1 MNFKKLRVFA
11 IATIILLCA
20 NGYAQRFE
28 VLSGKLEALQ
38 GISEYN
44 VTFSYDGM
52 KIHGYDSEEAFLKE
66 KVEKRQKSP
75 EKAEAFA
82 ENWYAY
88 RESKYEPR
96 FIDYF
101 NGRFANGEVKMGKN
115 PSAKYTL
122 NVKTTWLYPG
132 YGIGMGGEEV
142 KVSVILTVF
151 ETANPSKVLL
161 SLEFDKSIG
170 LANKN
175 YNDFGDRIS
184 GAYEK
189 LAKNLVMQVKRF
201 K

>member
-1 MNFKKLRVFA
+1 MRMIKWLLLLFA
-11 IATIILLCA
+11 I
-20 NGYAQRFE
+20 GSVSAQRYE
-28 VLSGKLEALQ
+28 VLSGSLEVL
-38 GISEYN
+38 GNINEYN

-82 ENWYAY
+82 ENWYAF

-101 NGRFANGEVKMGKN
+101 NGRFENAEVKMGKN

-132 YGIGMGGEEV
+132 YGIGMGGEEA
-142 KVSVILTVF
+142 KVSAILTVF

>member
-20 NGYAQRFE
+20 NVHAQRFE

-66 KVEKRQKSP
+66 KVEKRQKNP
-75 EKAEAFA
+75 EKAEEFA
-82 ENWYAY
+82 ENWYAF

-101 NGRFANGEVKMGKN
+101 NGRFGNGEIKMGKN

-132 YGIGMGGEEV
+132 YGIGMGGEEA
-142 KVSVILTVF
+142 KVSAILTVF